1 MDSGVDSG
9 VTPPPPPPPMDSGVA
24 RPDSG
29 VARPDSGVAPPDT
42 GSSPDATAPPSA
54 GDPTFI
60 AWPSQHTRSNS
71 AWGAELTDI
80 IRHLP
85 LSYGDTYADS
95 DLVTY
100 GHETTHGINSHL
112 RNYRNMT
119 GRRANGFYVMN
130 DRGVIIVEP
139 NIRKSAV
146 APYVPASLRGSRFA
160 LYVQGS
166 SAWDDRPLYIFDEW
180 VAYTNG
186 SEVGVGLARA
196 GLWRYGWRD
205 AVAGT
210 LEFVVYSMAVAMAV
224 EAGDPTYFRGDAQFR
239 SFIQWNTR
247 RAMTLYREGSASP
260 HFRWDTQDN
269 YLRALRTSPDAEALR
284 TFIRRTF
291 GRAWAAEVL
300 GLDP

>member
-9 VTPPPPPPPMDSGVA
+9 VAPPPPT
-24 RPDSG
+24 
-29 VARPDSGVAPPDT
+29 DSGVAPFDSGVAPRDSGT
-42 GSSPDATAPPSA
+42 VADASTPPPSA
-54 GDPTFI
+54 SDPMFI
-60 AWPSQHTRSNS
+60 SWPSQHTRSNS

-85 LSYGDTYADS
+85 LSYGDTYADA

-112 RNYRNMT
+112 RNYRNTT

-130 DRGVIIVEP
+130 DRGVIVVEP

-146 APYVPASLRGSRFA
+146 AAYVPASLRGSRFA

-166 SAWDDRPLYIFDEW
+166 SDWDDRPLYLFDEW
-180 VAYTNG
+180 IAYTNG

-210 LEFVVYSMAVAMAV
+210 LEFVVYAMAVGMAV
-224 EAGDPTYFRGDAQFR
+224 EAGDPAYFRSDTQFR
-239 SFIQWNTR
+239 ALIQWNTR
-247 RAMTLYREGSASP
+247 RAMALYREGAASP

-269 YLRALRTSPDAEALR
+269 YWRALKTSPDAEALR
-284 TFIRRTF
+284 TFVRRTF